1 MQNTLPTLEDAI
13 MLATHAHRGQ
23 IYPSPGDEPF
33 ILHPLRVMLRLD
45 SEVERIVAVLHDIVE
60 DTTYTLAD
68 LRNAGYQ
75 DHVLAALERLTRR
88 DDEAYDAYIDRVAEH
103 PLARRVK
110 LADIAENLANNRRL
124 HALRP
129 DLRTQER
136 IERYERAQRRLLAAA
151 CRS

>member
-1 MQNTLPTLEDAI
+1 
-13 MLATHAHRGQ
+13 MLAAHAHRGQ
-23 IYPSPGDEPF
+23 IYPSPDGEQF

-88 DDEAYDAYIDRVAEH
+88 DDEAYDAYIDRVTEH